1 MFGRRKE
8 AGEDVVI
15 FFATDIHGSD
25 ICFKKF
31 ISSWRFYKAQVLVLG
46 GDLTGKMIVPL
57 VQVDRSSS
65 YEAMYMGKRVEFDTG
80 SEMERFER
88 SLSDAGYY
96 PCRLSQDEFQHMKES
111 PIDREALFTSL
122 VMDRL
127 KRWLGYADAKLHGTG
142 IPLYVSPGNDDEF
155 VIDALF
161 DNAEAVTNVE
171 GRVVE
176 IPGGYEMI
184 STGFSNP
191 TPWHTARECS
201 EEDLETKIG
210 SMATHLR
217 NPPRAIFNIHVP
229 PYDSTLDVCP
239 ALDSDLKPVTD
250 MGRQVMTAAG
260 STGVRRCIEAYQP
273 LCSLHGH
280 IHESRG
286 YTHVQRTL
294 AFNPGSE
301 YSEGILRGCR
311 VVLHKGEVKQHQ
323 LTSG

>member
-8 AGEDVVI
+8 TGEDVVI

-31 ISSWRFYKAQVLVLG
+31 ISSRQFYKAQVLVLG

-57 VQVDRSSS
+57 VRVAGASAYR
-65 YEAMYMGKRVEFDTG
+65 ATYMGKRVELDTG
-80 SEMERFER
+80 SEVERFER

-96 PCRLSQDEFQHMKES
+96 PCRLSPDEFQHMKES
-111 PIDREALFTSL
+111 PEERETLFSSL

-127 KRWLGYADAKLHGTG
+127 TRWLAYADDKLRGTG
-142 IPLYVSPGNDDEF
+142 VPLYVSPGNDDEF
-155 VIDALF
+155 VIDTLF
-161 DNAEAVTNVE
+161 DKSDAVTNVE
-171 GRVVE
+171 GHVVE

-191 TPWHTARECS
+191 TPWRTARECC
-201 EEDLETKIG
+201 EDDLEIKIR
-210 SMATHLR
+210 SMANHLK
-217 NPPRAIFNIHVP
+217 NPPQTIFNIHVP
-229 PYDSTLDVCP
+229 PYNSTLDVCP

-250 MGRQVMTAAG
+250 MGRQVMTTAG
-260 STGVRRCIEAYQP
+260 STGVRRCIEAFQP

-286 YTHVQRTL
+286 YTRIQRTL

-311 VVLHKGEVKQHQ
+311 IVLHQGEVKHHQ